1 MKLRKI
7 QSHDETIEFLVFNYD
22 GKGAALVVDNDNII
36 EKKSL
41 EEVDELLLGE
51 FGKDKEYE
59 MV

>member
-22 GKGAALVVDNDNII
+22 GKGSALVVDNDNII